1 MFFKQEVG
9 DVISACVLNLQVV
22 LRENQNRDNQICF
35 GMKCDPAIVKK
46 IVLGT
51 LKGYFLSQFYL
62 KIQSSTVTNFVH
74 LLVDFEG
81 HDFS

>member
-1 MFFKQEVG
+1 
-9 DVISACVLNLQVV
+9 
-22 LRENQNRDNQICF
+22 
-35 GMKCDPAIVKK
+35 MKCDPAIVKK

>member
-22 LRENQNRDNQICF
+22 LRDNQICF